1 MSNNP
6 LMNHID
12 KVYYMMMDPGET
24 GFITFEYKKQLL
36 EAKWRID
43 ECLEKAS
50 TYAGESEW
58 IADRKA
64 EMALNKIS
72 RSG

>member
-1 MSNNP
+1 MTNP

-43 ECLEKAS
+43 ECLAKAS

-58 IADRKA
+58 ITERKT

>member
-1 MSNNP
+1 
-6 LMNHID
+6 
-12 KVYYMMMDPGET
+12 MMMDPGET

-36 EAKWRID
+36 EAKCRID

-58 IADRKA
+58 IAERKT

>member
-1 MSNNP
+1 MSNP
-6 LMNHID
+6 LLNHID

-43 ECLEKAS
+43 ECLAKAS
-50 TYAGESEW
+50 TYHGESEW
-58 IADRKA
+58 ITERKTQIA
-64 EMALNKIS
+64 FNKIS
-72 RSG
+72 NSN

>member
-1 MSNNP
+1 MTNP
-6 LMNHID
+6 LLNHID

-24 GFITFEYKKQLL
+24 GLITFEYKKQLL

-50 TYAGESEW
+50 TYAGEPEW
-58 IADRKA
+58 ITERKT
-64 EMALNKIS
+64 EMALEKIS